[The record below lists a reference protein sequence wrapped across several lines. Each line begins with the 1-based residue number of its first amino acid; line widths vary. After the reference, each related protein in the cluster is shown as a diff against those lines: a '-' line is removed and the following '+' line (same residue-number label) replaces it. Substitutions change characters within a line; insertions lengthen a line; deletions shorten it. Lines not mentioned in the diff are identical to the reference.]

1 MIAATIVGLLALVAL
16 VSALAVV
23 VVQEREQ
30 AQRDEDARQL
40 RNRLQTARLLVEAL
54 LDIPNPAAASL
65 AQAWLR
71 EEDALATDVVAALAA
86 RGGAEGRG
94 PR

>member
-1 MIAATIVGLLALVAL
+1 MIAASIVGLLALVAL
-16 VSALAVV
+16 VSAIAVV

-30 AQRDEDARQL
+30 AAREEEARSL
-40 RNRLQTARLLVEAL
+40 RNRLQAARLLLEEL

-86 RGGAEGRG
+86 GSRAEGRG
-94 PR
+94 ER